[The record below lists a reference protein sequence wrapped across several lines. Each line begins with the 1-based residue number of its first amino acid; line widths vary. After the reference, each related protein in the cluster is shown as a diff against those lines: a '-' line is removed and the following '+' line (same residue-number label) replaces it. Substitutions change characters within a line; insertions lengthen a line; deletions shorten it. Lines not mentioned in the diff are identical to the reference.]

1 MDYSKEFLQG
11 LYRTMVRI
19 RAFDSRAEELFLEGK
34 LPGFIHLYIGEEAIA
49 TGVMAN
55 LRKDDYITST
65 HRGHGHMIAK
75 GADMKKMMAELYG
88 KITGYCR
95 GKGGSM
101 HIADLSIGVLG
112 ANGEVAGGLP
122 IASGAGMAIKLKK
135 SDQVVVAFFGDG
147 ASNRGAFHEALNW
160 CSVYKLPVIFVNE
173 NNQFASTERVQE
185 TTSVQ
190 NISDRAVSYSIPGV
204 TIDGNDVIAVYEAVK
219 SAVERARNGGGP
231 TLIEAKT
238 YRIKGH
244 FVGDPTLYRKKKE
257 VQEYWRIE
265 PIGRFEKRLEKMG
278 MLTDEEKE
286 KIKSEAEKE
295 VEEAVRFAEESP
307 FPETATAL
315 QDLFVDDTGYDYY

>member
-1 MDYSKEFLQG
+1 MEYTKEFLQG

-19 RAFDSRAEELFLEGK
+19 RTFEKSAEQLFLQGE

-49 TGVMAN
+49 TGTMAN
-55 LRKDDYITST
+55 LRQDDYITST

-75 GADMKKMMAELYG
+75 GADTKKMMAELYG
-88 KITGYCR
+88 KKAGYCK

-122 IASGAGMAIKLKK
+122 IAAGAGMAIKLKK
-135 SDQVVVAFFGDG
+135 TDQVVVAFFGDG

-160 CSVYKLPVIFVNE
+160 CSVYKLPVIFLNE

-185 TTSVQ
+185 TTSVE
-190 NISDRAVSYSIPGV
+190 NVSDRAIGYNIPGV
-204 TIDGNDVIAVYEAVK
+204 TIDGNDVLKVYETVK
-219 SAVERARNGGGP
+219 EAVERARNGGGP

-244 FVGDPTLYRKKKE
+244 FVGDPTLYRKEKE
-257 VQEYWRIE
+257 VKEHWVKE
-265 PIGRFEKRLEKMG
+265 PIGRFEKQLKEMG
-278 MLTDEEKE
+278 KITESEKE
-286 KIKSEAEKE
+286 TIWKEAEEEIKE
-295 VEEAVRFAEESP
+295 AVEFGRSTPYPAPEEAL
-307 FPETATAL
+307 T
-315 QDLFVDDTGYDYY
+315 DLFVDDTGYDY

>member
-1 MDYSKEFLQG
+1 MEYTKEFLQD

-19 RAFDSRAEELFLEGK
+19 RTFEKTAERLFLQGE

-49 TGVMAN
+49 TGTMAN
-55 LRKDDYITST
+55 LRTFDYITST

-75 GADMKKMMAELYG
+75 GAGTKKMMAELFG
-88 KITGYCR
+88 KKAGYCK

-135 SDQVVVAFFGDG
+135 TDQVVVAFFGDG

-160 CSVYKLPVIFVNE
+160 CSVYKLPVIFLNE
-173 NNQFASTERVQE
+173 NNQFASTERVRE
-185 TTSVQ
+185 TTSVE
-190 NISDRAVSYSIPGV
+190 NVSDRAIGYNIPGV
-204 TIDGNDVIAVYEAVK
+204 SIDGNDVIAVYETVKEAVK
-219 SAVERARNGGGP
+219 RARNSGGP

-244 FVGDPTLYRKKKE
+244 FVGDPTLYRDKKE
-257 VQEYWRIE
+257 VEEHWINE
-265 PIGRFEKRLEKMG
+265 PIGKFEKQLKEMG
-278 MLTDEEKE
+278 MLTESEKE
-286 KIKSEAEKE
+286 AIWRGAEKE
-295 VEEAVRFAEESP
+295 IKEAVEFAQKSP
-307 FPETATAL
+307 YPEPGDAL
-315 QDLFVDDTGYDYY
+315 TDLFVDDAGYDY

>member
-1 MDYSKEFLQG
+1 MEYSKEFLQK
-11 LYRTMVRI
+11 LYGTMVRI
-19 RAFDSRAEELFLEGK
+19 RTFEKKAEELFLQGK

-55 LRKDDYITST
+55 LKKEDYVTST

-75 GADMKKMMAELYG
+75 GADIKKMMAELYG
-88 KITGYCR
+88 KETGYCR

-122 IASGAGMAIKLKK
+122 IAAGAGMAIKLKK
-135 SDQVVVAFFGDG
+135 SDRVVVAFFGDG

-160 CSVYKLPVIFVNE
+160 CSVYKLPVIFLNE

-185 TTSVQ
+185 TTSVT
-190 NISDRAVSYSIPGV
+190 NISDRAIGYNIPGV
-204 TIDGNDVIAVYEAVK
+204 SIDGNDVIAVYETVK
-219 SAVERARNGGGP
+219 AAVERARDGGGP

-244 FVGDPTLYRKKKE
+244 FVGDPTLYRQKQE
-257 VQEYWRIE
+257 VEEHWANE
-265 PIGRFEKRLEKMG
+265 PIKRFEDRLKEMG
-278 MLTDEEKE
+278 MLTDEEK
-286 KIKSEAEKE
+286 KAMWDSAEKE
-295 VEEAVRFAEESP
+295 IQEAVRFAESSP
-307 FPETATAL
+307 YPKPKEAL
-315 QDLFVDDTGYDYY
+315 TDLFVDDTGYDY

>member
-19 RAFDSRAEELFLEGK
+19 RAFDSKAEELFLEGK

>member
-1 MDYSKEFLQG
+1 MEYSKNFLQD

-19 RAFDSRAEELFLEGK
+19 RVFEKKAEELFLQGK

-49 TGVMAN
+49 SGAMAN
-55 LRKDDYITST
+55 LKKEDYITST

-75 GADMKKMMAELYG
+75 GANIKKMMAELYG
-88 KITGYCR
+88 KEAGYCH

-122 IASGAGMAIKLKK
+122 IAAGAGMAIKLQKK
-135 SDQVVVAFFGDG
+135 NNVVIAFFGDG

-160 CSVYKLPVIFVNE
+160 CSVYKLPVIFLNE

-185 TTSVQ
+185 TTSVS
-190 NISDRAVSYSIPGV
+190 NISDRAIGYNIPGV
-204 TIDGNDVIAVYEAVK
+204 SIDGNDVISVYENVK
-219 SAVERARNGGGP
+219 AAVERARSGGGP

-244 FVGDPTLYRKKKE
+244 FVGDPTLYRPKQE
-257 VQEYWRIE
+257 VEEHWVNE
-265 PIGRFEKRLEKMG
+265 PIGRFENRLKEMG
-278 MLTDEEKE
+278 MLNDSEKKE
-286 KIKSEAEKE
+286 IWDNAHIE
-295 VEEAVRFAEESP
+295 VEDAVKFAESSP
-307 FPETATAL
+307 YPAPEKAL
-315 QDLFVDDTGYDYY
+315 TDLFVDDTGYDY